1 MKFKKI
7 LIYFILF
14 IFFSYPIVVLAQT
27 YVPADCTDQKNYN
40 TNEYQILQ
48 CITCESKTNWD
59 AFFLSVSKN
68 LPDIDEEY
76 TEDKIRKENKIK
88 GEYCDA
94 DQEVIIGKKILNQP
108 EISTPTETDSTQNP
122 VSPIDSFKELE
133 TDLFKIIEIIQSN
146 ERFLEFNTMFRTLAS
161 QSSAPTKNKVSVL
174 ENEINSINNVK
185 NKLPNDKFIEVLN
198 STKDLYISFKLRKN
212 EAQLIFNE
220 KLKLLINSSEKE
232 YQNTSYKMFITNQD
246 VNNISYGE
254 HIKYIQNFLKKHLG
268 YVDEENDNVR
278 IVDEFIKLYE
288 NEISQAKNIK
298 IEEDDNNEEQERRIA
313 EEEERKKKERI
324 KFIKEIQSA
333 LKTLGYKVV
342 VDGEFG
348 PGTQDAINR
357 WTKEKRNENNNNT
370 GEIEKNSEEYETL
383 ILHKTKRIE
392 KERIVEEKLPEIKNA
407 LRYLGYGKKITGK
420 GINVEKGI
428 KEFQASQGLQKTG
441 SFFDINDNFND
452 VLYKKLLR
460 IYENR
465 KAEERRLNAGVPDIQ
480 KYLTI
485 LGFYTDKIDG
495 ELGNKTTIAINDWEE
510 DNNITD
516 SLITNYKINDKI
528 FNKLK
533 KQADETVENIK
544 TTIEK
549 IEASKLAYDNIITSI
564 KKITG
569 KIDSVYS
576 ASKELKNNI
585 NETIVEFDIEKIEK
599 EDLENEKEKFDK
611 LEKKV
616 VNKIANIEN
625 LFKDLEGINYNE
637 EIKNYNSLIENVNIK
652 SNDYFKNEVLKKV
665 NQQLDSSE
673 IESKINQY
681 KDNKD
686 SQIDELNSLK
696 SNITNQIEKINDKQ
710 KGNPYILV
718 GSLFLILIIIVGGG
732 TFIYLNNKKRIKKE
746 TEEAEKEIILARERL
761 EKEKLE
767 RENLELKENLDKK
780 VEDKIQ
786 EKIEKE
792 IKEKQLTPEEQ
803 KFKLKQEKLND
814 YYNALKDI
822 SFVENFQNKWEAIGL
837 KERQS
842 DKDSQNR
849 TLTID
854 PRTFSKSN
862 FWAIPYKDGYSIYAG
877 RVLRA
882 NIAALTANDNQWAKE
897 LFEGIFDIS
906 IESGEEFLTKNI
918 AVASREG
925 DTFTITKKGVVLIP
939 SRNN

>member
-1 MKFKKI
+1 
-7 LIYFILF
+7 
-14 IFFSYPIVVLAQT
+14 
-27 YVPADCTDQKNYN
+27 
-40 TNEYQILQ
+40 
-48 CITCESKTNWD
+48 
-59 AFFLSVSKN
+59 
-68 LPDIDEEY
+68 
-76 TEDKIRKENKIK
+76 
-88 GEYCDA
+88 
-94 DQEVIIGKKILNQP
+94 
-108 EISTPTETDSTQNP
+108 
-122 VSPIDSFKELE
+122 
-133 TDLFKIIEIIQSN
+133 
-146 ERFLEFNTMFRTLAS
+146 
-161 QSSAPTKNKVSVL
+161 
-174 ENEINSINNVK
+174 
-185 NKLPNDKFIEVLN
+185 
-198 STKDLYISFKLRKN
+198 
-212 EAQLIFNE
+212 
-220 KLKLLINSSEKE
+220 
-232 YQNTSYKMFITNQD
+232 
-246 VNNISYGE
+246 
-254 HIKYIQNFLKKHLG
+254 
-268 YVDEENDNVR
+268 
-278 IVDEFIKLYE
+278 
-288 NEISQAKNIK
+288 
-298 IEEDDNNEEQERRIA
+298 
-313 EEEERKKKERI
+313 
-324 KFIKEIQSA
+324 
-333 LKTLGYKVV
+333 
-342 VDGEFG
+342 
-348 PGTQDAINR
+348 
-357 WTKEKRNENNNNT
+357 
-370 GEIEKNSEEYETL
+370 
-383 ILHKTKRIE
+383 
-392 KERIVEEKLPEIKNA
+392 
-407 LRYLGYGKKITGK
+407 
-420 GINVEKGI
+420 
-428 KEFQASQGLQKTG
+428 
-441 SFFDINDNFND
+441 
-452 VLYKKLLR
+452 LYKKLLR

-746 TEEAEKEIILARERL
+746 TEEAEKEIILARER
-761 EKEKLE
+761 
-767 RENLELKENLDKK
+767 
-780 VEDKIQ
+780 
-786 EKIEKE
+786 
-792 IKEKQLTPEEQ
+792 
-803 KFKLKQEKLND
+803 
-814 YYNALKDI
+814 
-822 SFVENFQNKWEAIGL
+822 
-837 KERQS
+837 
-842 DKDSQNR
+842 
-849 TLTID
+849 
-854 PRTFSKSN
+854 
-862 FWAIPYKDGYSIYAG
+862 
-877 RVLRA
+877 
-882 NIAALTANDNQWAKE
+882 
-897 LFEGIFDIS
+897 
-906 IESGEEFLTKNI
+906 
-918 AVASREG
+918 
-925 DTFTITKKGVVLIP
+925 
-939 SRNN
+939 